1 LSPFPEKPVKCKSR
15 NGRIERSGFACSTSN
30 LGPQGCQLWIP
41 QDPANN
47 YAANNITRRGT
58 EPAAPQ
64 RKVSEEVMRGVRHV
78 ALLLCGLIPTLAQ
91 AEELSRLELNAVE
104 TDNNRCLLTFLIEN
118 KTSKAID
125 SLKLDLALFNPE
137 GIIQRRMITEM
148 GPIRGMRTNVRT
160 FPAEGEC
167 GQIGAILVND
177 VTACSVGD
185 PGECMD
191 GLALSSRVKTIR
203 LYK

>member
-1 LSPFPEKPVKCKSR
+1 
-15 NGRIERSGFACSTSN
+15 
-30 LGPQGCQLWIP
+30 
-41 QDPANN
+41 
-47 YAANNITRRGT
+47 
-58 EPAAPQ
+58 
-64 RKVSEEVMRGVRHV
+64 MRGVRHGIV
-78 ALLLCGLIPTLAQ
+78 TLLVWGLPTLVQ
-91 AEELSRLELNAVE
+91 AEDLSRLELNAVE
-104 TDNNRCLLTFLIEN
+104 TASNRCLLTFVIEN

-125 SLKLDLALFNPE
+125 SLKLDLALFNAE

-177 VTACSVGD
+177 VATCSAGD
-185 PGECMD
+185 PAECMD
-191 GLALSSRVKTIR
+191 GLVLSSRVKAIR

>member
-1 LSPFPEKPVKCKSR
+1 MC
-15 NGRIERSGFACSTSN
+15 
-30 LGPQGCQLWIP
+30 
-41 QDPANN
+41 
-47 YAANNITRRGT
+47 
-58 EPAAPQ
+58 
-64 RKVSEEVMRGVRHV
+64 GVRHV
-78 ALLLCGLIPTLAQ
+78 IGALLLCWLVPTLVQ
-91 AEELSRLELNAVE
+91 AEEATRLELNAAE
-104 TDNNRCLLTFLIEN
+104 TANNRCLLTFLIEN

-160 FPAEGEC
+160 FPTEGEC

-177 VTACSVGD
+177 VAACSAGD